1 MKHRT
6 FWVVAGLGLLLDQL
20 SKQWVVQQFGLGESW
35 PLWTGVL
42 HVTYVLNTGAAFSLF
57 GQGTIWLRW
66 LSVAVS
72 GALMVLAVAGP
83 RLSRLE
89 QWGYGFIL
97 AGAVGN
103 GIDRFRLGAVIDFI
117 DVRAIGF
124 PIFNLAD
131 TWINLGLICLFWH
144 YLRQPR

>member
-1 MKHRT
+1 MKNRT
-6 FWVVAGLGLLLDQL
+6 FWLVAGLGVMLDQL
-20 SKQWVVQQFGLGESW
+20 SKWGVVQALGLGESW
-35 PLWTGVL
+35 PLWPGVL

-57 GQGTIWLRW
+57 VQGTLWLRW
-66 LSVAVS
+66 LSVGVSLALVLWAVT
-72 GALMVLAVAGP
+72 GP
-83 RLSRLE
+83 RLSLGE
-89 QWGYGFIL
+89 QWGYGLIL

-131 TWINLGLICLFWH
+131 TWINMGLVCLFWA
-144 YLRQPR
+144 YLRQRR